1 MTLSMDWSNRLVLST
16 ASITDIVDFKEQLRI
31 FEQSDVGVLSP
42 PIISYKRLD
51 LGGGAYFHGVDFINS
66 FQLKFPN
73 AGSYSIIGNIGATI
87 VPVAGVFVD
96 RTKAAAFATVAGSS
110 GGGSGL
116 TQQDVRDAL
125 QPELNNIALIPAL
138 L

>member
-1 MTLSMDWSNRLVLST
+1 MALSMDWPNKLVLST
-16 ASITDIVDFKEQLRI
+16 ASILDIVDFKEQMRL
-31 FEQSDVGVLSP
+31 FEESAVGVLNP
-42 PIISYKRLD
+42 PIVTYKRLD
-51 LGGGAYFHGVDFINS
+51 LGGGAFFHGVDFVNGY
-66 FQLKFPN
+66 QLKFPS

-96 RTKAAAFATVAGSS
+96 RTKAAAFATVAGGA
-110 GGGSGL
+110 GGGL

-125 QPELNNIALIPAL
+125 QPELNNMALIPVL